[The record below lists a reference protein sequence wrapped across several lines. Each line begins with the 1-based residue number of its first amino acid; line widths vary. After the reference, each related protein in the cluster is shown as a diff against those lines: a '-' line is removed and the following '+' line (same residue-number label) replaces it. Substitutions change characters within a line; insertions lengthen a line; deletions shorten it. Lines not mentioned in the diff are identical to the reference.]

1 MNHCLK
7 TALYEYV
14 SNYCSIREHA
24 SDDRE
29 REREGTVVVFAMVE
43 CKFDTTWLSSSNK
56 FANGYTPTDRKSEAW
71 TVKFNVIP
79 HFKFSYE

>member
-1 MNHCLK
+1 M
-7 TALYEYV
+7 T
-14 SNYCSIREHA
+14 
-24 SDDRE
+24 E